1 MVGNQGRCV
10 CRDSGE
16 SSTPYE
22 HAELVMGSKADREL
36 ESLVYSAASIGE
48 ADDALVRW
56 LPPGVRLKAGM
67 SYAETAKLAEEGIRP
82 CSKCQADSEDKYRAH
97 IGAIRITQHH

>member
-1 MVGNQGRCV
+1 M
-10 CRDSGE
+10 CRESGE
-16 SSTPYE
+16 DSTPYE
-22 HAELVMGSKADREL
+22 HAELVLGSKADREL

-48 ADDALVRW
+48 AGDSLVRW
-56 LPPGVRLKAGM
+56 LPPGVRLKADM
-67 SYAETAKLAEEGIRP
+67 TYSELTQLAEEGIRP